1 MERKPYEVIVKDG
14 KFFYKQSGLILDTN
28 VDIDSKWI
36 FVLSTTKSLYVGKK
50 RKGTFQHSS
59 FLAGGATT
67 AAGRLVVES
76 GVLKVIF
83 FFFCYFISTLCFLNL
98 LSLII
103 KIVSYDDFF
112 FPPAFQQAVWPHSG
126 HYRPTEQNFND
137 FISFLKENNVDLT
150 DVKVKI

>member
-1 MERKPYEVIVKDG
+1 MERKPYEVIVEDG

-76 GVLKVIF
+76 GILKVIF
-83 FFFCYFISTLCFLNL
+83 FFLLFYLDFVFLE
-98 LSLII
+98 LI
-103 KIVSYDDFF
+103 VFNYQDSVLRWFF
-112 FPPAFQQAVWPHSG
+112 FFPAFQQAVWPHSG